1 MLKRYPIVFAIFNV
15 CFIALLIA
23 ISSNVPALALNK
35 LTWSIYALF
44 VVTTLLMHLFLTSG
58 TNNKANA
65 FVRKFMLATT
75 LKLML
80 YLAIIVFFF
89 LFNKAMAR
97 TFILWFLLHYTCFT
111 IFETMM
117 LYSNNNNK

>member
-1 MLKRYPIVFAIFNV
+1 MLKRYPVVFALFNV
-15 CFIALLIA
+15 GFLLLI
-23 ISSNVPALALNK
+23 ITLSNTIEVLPLNK

-44 VVTTLLMHLFLTSG
+44 VITTLLMHIFLTAGS
-58 TNNKANA
+58 NDKANA

-75 LKLML
+75 LKLLL

-89 LFNKAMAR
+89 LFNKMMAK

-111 IFETMM
+111 VFETLM
-117 LYSNNNNK
+117 LYSNTKK

>member
-1 MLKRYPIVFAIFNV
+1 MLKRYPVIFLIFNI
-15 CFIALLIA
+15 CFVLLILI
-23 ISSNVPALALNK
+23 ISYNVKVLPLSK
-35 LTWSIYALF
+35 ITWSIYTLF

-58 TNNKANA
+58 NSEKANA

-75 LKLML
+75 LKLLL

-89 LFNKAMAR
+89 LFNKDMAK

-111 IFETMM
+111 VFETLM
-117 LYSNNNNK
+117 LYGNTKK

>member
-1 MLKRYPIVFAIFNV
+1 MFKRYPVAFTIFNAA
-15 CFIALLIA
+15 FLLVVFV
-23 ISSNVPALALNK
+23 ISYAFPGLTLNK
-35 LTWSIYALF
+35 LTWSIYLLF
-44 VVTTLLMHLFLTSG
+44 VITTLLMHLFLTSD
-58 TNNKANA
+58 KADKPNT

-75 LKLML
+75 FKLLL

-111 IFETMM
+111 VFETLM
-117 LYSNNNNK
+117 LYSSSKK

>member
-1 MLKRYPIVFAIFNV
+1 MLKQYPVVFTLFNIG
-15 CFIALLIA
+15 FLILILS
-23 ISSNVPALALNK
+23 ISSTVDILPLNQ

-44 VVTTLLMHLFLTSG
+44 VCTTLLMHAFLTAGS
-58 TNNKANA
+58 NQKHNA

-75 LKLML
+75 LKLLL

-89 LFNKAMAR
+89 LFNKQMAK

-111 IFETMM
+111 VFETLM
-117 LYSNNNNK
+117 LYSNTKK

>member
-1 MLKRYPIVFAIFNV
+1 MLKRYPVVFALFNV
-15 CFIALLIA
+15 GFLLLI
-23 ISSNVPALALNK
+23 ITLSNTIEALPLNK

-44 VVTTLLMHLFLTSG
+44 VITTLLMHIFLTAGS
-58 TNNKANA
+58 NDKANA

-75 LKLML
+75 LKLLL

-89 LFNKAMAR
+89 LFNKMMAK

-111 IFETMM
+111 VFETLM
-117 LYSNNNNK
+117 LYSNTKK

>member
-1 MLKRYPIVFAIFNV
+1 MLKRYPVVFALFNV
-15 CFIALLIA
+15 GFLLLI
-23 ISSNVPALALNK
+23 ITLSNTIEALPLNK

-44 VVTTLLMHLFLTSG
+44 VITTLLMHLFLTAGS
-58 TNNKANA
+58 NDKANA

-75 LKLML
+75 LKLLL

-89 LFNKAMAR
+89 LFNKMMAK

-111 IFETMM
+111 VFETLM
-117 LYSNNNNK
+117 LYSNTKK